1 MRTSTVFGLSAC
13 LFLLLS
19 STTVVSA
26 QVPMA
31 DLKVEHDPGRRSEK
45 ALVLAENA
53 FDNARDLYEKG
64 EIQKGDAQLEDM
76 TNALNEC
83 VASLDLAHKAKSY
96 KKAEMRVATLIR
108 RMDSL
113 VEDIEVQKRGWAEY
127 TQKKLEGIHDK
138 LLEGVMRK

>member
-1 MRTSTVFGLSAC
+1 
-13 LFLLLS
+13 
-19 STTVVSA
+19 
-26 QVPMA
+26 MA

-45 ALVLAENA
+45 ALVLAEND

-127 TQKKLEGIHDK
+127 TKKKTRGYP
-138 LLEGVMRK
+138 R